1 LRWLFFLQV
10 SKLLADQLEDHHL
23 YDSLGGTKGDT
34 VDMTALRDL
43 MKQVDKRREAHL
55 AKAHVTKE

>member
-1 LRWLFFLQV
+1 M